1 MQPKSRLIA
10 LVGAAL
16 IAITLAA
23 PTFAKDGDIIKTGSC
38 SGTADWKLKGG
49 FDNGRVDVE
58 FEVDTNR
65 IGREWRVKLTDNGD
79 VFFFGHRITKAP
91 SGSFTVSAQTRNR
104 TGSDRIVA
112 RAVNLVSGQVCRGVI
127 TL

>member
-10 LVGAAL
+10 LIGAAL

-79 VFFFGHRITKAP
+79 VFFFGHRTTKAP
-91 SGSFTVSAQTRNR
+91 SGSFTVSLQTRNR

-112 RAVNLVSGQVCRGVI
+112 RAVNVNSGQVCQGVI